1 MGKKGYLLCRNVEN
15 NSKSKLTNWRFP
27 RVVGTIHFKRAPS
40 KFSINLK
47 SKIKTFKNSLNL
59 DWKEKK
65 TYEPKPP
72 NMICQWRE
80 DSSHQTK
87 IVPPWRPPFWIWF
100 IIHLLPFPGLSSL
113 CSPWQAL
120 MANISS
126 YREWSIQAFV
136 KCVRNDRIDH
146 FSNKDCCYYP
156 GLLA

>member
-15 NSKSKLTNWRFP
+15 HSKSKLTNWRFP

-87 IVPPWRPPFWIWF
+87 TVPPWRPPFWIWF

-120 MANISS
+120 GSGRRSS
-126 YREWSIQAFV
+126 WTDTTATIPYIRGSWKVRRLNRAFL
-136 KCVRNDRIDH
+136 RRT
-146 FSNKDCCYYP
+146 S
-156 GLLA
+156 

>member
-100 IIHLLPFPGLSSL
+100 ITHYTLLPFPGLSSL

-120 MANISS
+120 GSGRRSS
-126 YREWSIQAFV
+126 WTDTTATIPYIRGSWKVRRLNRAFL
-136 KCVRNDRIDH
+136 RRT
-146 FSNKDCCYYP
+146 S
-156 GLLA
+156 

>member
-15 NSKSKLTNWRFP
+15 HSKSKLTNWRFP

-100 IIHLLPFPGLSSL
+100 ISHYTLVNASFQDLAACVARGRRWVPGGEAHEQIRQRLYHTSE
-113 CSPWQAL
+113 AH
-120 MANISS
+120 
-126 YREWSIQAFV
+126 EKFGV
-136 KCVRNDRIDH
+136 
-146 FSNKDCCYYP
+146 
-156 GLLA
+156 